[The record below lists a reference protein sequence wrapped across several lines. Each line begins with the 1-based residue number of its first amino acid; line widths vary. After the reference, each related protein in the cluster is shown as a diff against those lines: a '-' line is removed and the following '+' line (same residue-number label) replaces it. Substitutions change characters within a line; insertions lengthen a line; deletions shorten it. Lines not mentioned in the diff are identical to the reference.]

1 MNFFMN
7 LFRSTSPAWKQI
19 NAKPLTIKKV
29 TSPKKQTVN
38 STDAQKY
45 ELSKLLTAILR
56 NNNYQFDTI
65 ANVLNILK
73 LQPKRT
79 NAHNKDTV
87 KSLFNKHNSK
97 FNGNNKTAIN

>member
-29 TSPKKQTVN
+29 TSLKKQTAN
-38 STDAQKY
+38 STNAQKY

-97 FNGNNKTAIN
+97 YSGNNKTSIN

>member
-29 TSPKKQTVN
+29 ASPKKQTAN

-65 ANVLNILK
+65 ANVLNILR
-73 LQPKRT
+73 LQPKRI
-79 NAHNKDTV
+79 NEHNKDTV

-97 FNGNNKTAIN
+97 YNGNNKTAIN